1 MSSAGE
7 FDAFPST
14 SGCVIAD
21 RPGGAALRAALAVAR
36 GGAAFRIG
44 GGDALPRQGN
54 APMFETLTG
63 GTSGAPRRIWRSQAS
78 WLASFAQNARLFGIG
93 PGVSVSVLGRL
104 AHSLSLYGA
113 LEALHLGARLHLLDG
128 MRPDRQR
135 AALAA
140 HRVAVLYATPSQLRL
155 LLEAGGP
162 ILPDMAVMLIG
173 GSALDLPLRQALRRL
188 CPGADIRAFFGAAET
203 SFITLADDD
212 TPEGSVGRPYP
223 GVQISLRCADGRG
236 AAEGDLG
243 QIWVRSPYL
252 AEGYG
257 APEPAGAIW
266 RAGWVSVGEWGRL
279 VAGHL
284 YLAGRSSRMVTV
296 ADHNV
301 FPEEIELFLAGLP
314 GVIRAAVLPRPDGL
328 RGHVLEAVLM
338 GDAGQSA
345 AILAALRVKFGA
357 LKAPRRLHWRRDWP
371 MLASGKTDLRA
382 LEVIWPPL

>member
-1 MSSAGE
+1 MKVSARVFLQGELAQSGDRFGWHAAARLMSSAGE

-243 QIWVRSPYL
+243 QMARPNL
-252 AEGYG
+252 Q
-257 APEPAGAIW
+257 EPSGV
-266 RAGWVSVGEWGRL
+266 RAGFRSANGGGLWPGTYTL
-279 VAGHL
+279 PVAV
-284 YLAGRSSRMVTV
+284 AAWSRWQITM
-296 ADHNV
+296 
-301 FPEEIELFLAGLP
+301 FSPK
-314 GVIRAAVLPRPDGL
+314 R
-328 RGHVLEAVLM
+328 
-338 GDAGQSA
+338 
-345 AILAALRVKFGA
+345 
-357 LKAPRRLHWRRDWP
+357 
-371 MLASGKTDLRA
+371 
-382 LEVIWPPL
+382 